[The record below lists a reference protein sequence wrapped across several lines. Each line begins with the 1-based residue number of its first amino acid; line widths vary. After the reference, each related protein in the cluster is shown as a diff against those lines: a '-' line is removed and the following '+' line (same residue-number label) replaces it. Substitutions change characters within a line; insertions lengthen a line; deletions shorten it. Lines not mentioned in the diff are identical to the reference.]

1 MTVSIV
7 GDTRFKAIYGRM
19 REMLDWE
26 HRQQYGISIPDV
38 WVLWSEQAVVKV
50 PQQGPTVDCAIYM
63 TAFAEPLAN
72 LENAN
77 YPTSMEYNS
86 ASAAQG
92 HIKIANRLNMVIRSC
107 NLNYQALGIRT
118 PSMMS
123 TKPEHKPSDE
133 VVQQRRMLLILSN
146 SLGCIV
152 FFASPVNPRIFLPAS
167 GIAIVQD
174 GILMEWKCA
183 PFFMAEDQKPKGEFV
198 CSQEN
203 WKTAASV
210 TLEINQLVPVMW
222 PASRTTFTNRRFP
235 TYIFSSDHS
244 LAAALEAHADQVIC
258 YLKGEEPESA
268 LTAFKAL
275 LYLASVKVPSQ
286 SYTDYLCVCVAVG
299 RKFSEV
305 AQYSSVELSL
315 DRGYTH
321 LARFVSSLYE
331 MALFPRLHFIRESS
345 HEAMVYDL
353 VSKIDSTF
361 RTFSTTSPVT
371 HEEQQLLNVGEGVGS
386 SFLWVT
392 YIQHFWPHVDP
403 SVVYEA
409 MKEGKVDWPE
419 TESERMWH
427 EHIRYVCFGP
437 SVNIGA
443 WGLVQLIMETHRH
456 ALQDCI
462 VKMDILAIPA
472 TRILS
477 PPVSVWRYSGTCCE
491 ARGYARITAL
501 DIRGYRRYD
510 ILWVRERLAAAADQT
525 AIFNTTPKDKRL
537 DAFRAKDITIIDAA
551 ARPDARALPDVRD
564 SSRDGAGRSQG
575 GNGASYSLSLL
586 HTTTLAYTQV
596 FCRRGRLKFTSTI
609 PLAKKT
615 TLRRT
620 LGYPQLTIVK
630 RSNRAAPLSK
640 VSVITAF
647 RHRAIP
653 CASTSLNKEAIQIS
667 AVYAV
672 EATLPFPAGKTL
684 VWLRRST
691 LQHYVNQSGSAGLS

>member
-1 MTVSIV
+1 MKMLMNSDLVSDQILDSYFKLFTLDIANQTATDPSALPFVFTDSILGEHFIKAKRNPAGMSPPEKSNPRLGNRTHWFENLNIFDKDHLIMPIFWISIV

-19 REMLDWE
+19 WEMLDWE

-72 LENAN
+72 LKNAN

-86 ASAAQG
+86 TSAAQG

-118 PSMMS
+118 PSVMS
-123 TKPEHKPSDE
+123 TEPEHKPSDE
-133 VVQQRRMLLILSN
+133 VVQQRRMLLIPSN

-235 TYIFSSDHS
+235 TYIFSSDRS

-268 LTAFKAL
+268 LFSKMRGDFSTL
-275 LYLASVKVPSQ
+275 LANNPKISP
-286 SYTDYLCVCVAVG
+286 
-299 RKFSEV
+299 
-305 AQYSSVELSL
+305 
-315 DRGYTH
+315 
-321 LARFVSSLYE
+321 SLYE

-386 SFLWVT
+386 SSLWVT

-427 EHIRYVCFGP
+427 EYIRVCPSASNLASVLQIVVPHLP
-437 SVNIGA
+437 SVA
-443 WGLVQLIMETHRH
+443 P
-456 ALQDCI
+456 
-462 VKMDILAIPA
+462 IL
-472 TRILS
+472 
-477 PPVSVWRYSGTCCE
+477 
-491 ARGYARITAL
+491 
-501 DIRGYRRYD
+501 
-510 ILWVRERLAAAADQT
+510 
-525 AIFNTTPKDKRL
+525 
-537 DAFRAKDITIIDAA
+537 
-551 ARPDARALPDVRD
+551 
-564 SSRDGAGRSQG
+564 
-575 GNGASYSLSLL
+575 
-586 HTTTLAYTQV
+586 TL
-596 FCRRGRLKFTSTI
+596 
-609 PLAKKT
+609 
-615 TLRRT
+615 
-620 LGYPQLTIVK
+620 
-630 RSNRAAPLSK
+630 
-640 VSVITAF
+640 
-647 RHRAIP
+647 
-653 CASTSLNKEAIQIS
+653 
-667 AVYAV
+667 
-672 EATLPFPAGKTL
+672 
-684 VWLRRST
+684 
-691 LQHYVNQSGSAGLS
+691 